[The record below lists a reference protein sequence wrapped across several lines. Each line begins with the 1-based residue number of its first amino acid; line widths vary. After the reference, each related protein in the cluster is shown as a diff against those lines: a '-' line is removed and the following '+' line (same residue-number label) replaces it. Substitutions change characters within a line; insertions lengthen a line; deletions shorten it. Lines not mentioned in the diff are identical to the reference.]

1 MTHETDDR
9 IYKKLVR
16 DNIPDLIVANG
27 QEPEFYIFP
36 EQDYEN
42 ELILKL
48 QEETGEYLDSKNP
61 EELADILEV
70 LMELARMRDIS
81 FSEVEALR
89 QKKLAERGGFSKR
102 IFLVRV
108 KDEKV
113 KEKKKKVDPS
123 LEDVN
128 YSC

>member
-1 MTHETDDR
+1 MKKKR

-16 DNIPDLIVANG
+16 DNIPDMIMANE

-36 EQDYEN
+36 EQDFEN

-48 QEETGEYLDSKNP
+48 QEESGEYLESKNP

-70 LMELARMRDIS
+70 LLELAKVRNITLA
-81 FSEVEALR
+81 EIEALR

-102 IFLVRV
+102 IFLVKV
-108 KDEKV
+108 EEK
-113 KEKKKKVDPS
+113 
-123 LEDVN
+123 
-128 YSC
+128 